1 MIVPPRH
8 SLLRRLAPL
17 AALLAAPLAQAHPG
31 HDLPG
36 FAGGLLH
43 PLTGIDHLLAALAV
57 GFWAAQ
63 LGGRARWLVPSAFVA
78 MLGLGAVFGHVFGAV
93 SGTEQAIAASLVAL
107 GLMIALAARLPAF
120 AGMALVGAFALF
132 HGMAHGAEMPATAS
146 GLAYGIGFAA
156 TTAALI
162 AAGVGLG
169 SLAARLPSPARRI
182 AGWAVAAAG
191 VVLIVS

>member
-1 MIVPPRH
+1 MTVLPRRAF
-8 SLLRRLAPL
+8 LRRLVAL

-31 HDLPG
+31 HNLPG
-36 FAGGLLH
+36 LAGGLLH

-63 LGGRARWLVPSAFVA
+63 LGGRARWLVPSAFVG
-78 MLGLGAVFGHVFGAV
+78 MLGLGAVFGHAVGAV
-93 SGTEQAIAASLVAL
+93 SGTEQAIAASLVVL
-107 GLMIALAARLPAF
+107 GLLIALAARLPAL

-156 TTAALI
+156 TTAALL
-162 AAGVGLG
+162 AAGVVLG
-169 SLAARLPSPARRI
+169 VFAVRLPSSAPRI

-191 VVLIVS
+191 IVLIAR